1 MLGPAVTIKQR
12 RAWTRI
18 LVLDLALVGVAG
30 GGAFASL
37 TAGDPA
43 LWESIA
49 AGVGVA
55 LGFFAAVY
63 VIELARLRIT
73 RETRPPGGISLSI
86 LGGIGVTRTEAG
98 DSAKRLKIGALG
110 SLLDVVTLSAAF
122 GLGWSLRGNDS
133 RAATILLVLAAAIGS
148 CMVGRMLP
156 ILGLDGG
163 RVLSGFAELLDSSD
177 DGSQIGKALSY
188 VTAVILLIGGVA
200 LILEASVV
208 AYWGISVATAG
219 MHGLSLS
226 SWYERRCDWITR
238 AMQTPAAEID
248 STAYPTIIESAPARE
263 LLEIFAIEGAGTLVV
278 VVDGRGFP
286 VGVVQGEWAGRYL
299 RRAQPEQPVQEIMT
313 PLADLPHL
321 CGGESAVEA
330 LQFIE
335 GASVSLAVVRDYRGR
350 ARILSE
356 RDLNRFGR

>member
-1 MLGPAVTIKQR
+1 MLGPAVTIKR
-12 RAWTRI
+12 PGAWVRL
-18 LVLDLALVGVAG
+18 LVLDLALIGVAG
-30 GGAFASL
+30 GGTFASV

-43 LWESIA
+43 WWESIA
-49 AGVGVA
+49 AGVGVT
-55 LGFFAAVY
+55 LGFFAVVY
-63 VIELARLRIT
+63 VIELSRLRIA

-86 LGGIGVTRTEAG
+86 FGGIGVTRSEAVDPG
-98 DSAKRLKIGALG
+98 KRLKIGALG
-110 SLLDVVTLSAAF
+110 SLLDVVLLGAAF
-122 GLGWSLRGNDS
+122 GLGWFLRGNDS
-133 RAATILLVLAAAIGS
+133 RATTLLLVLAAAVGS

-188 VTAVILLIGGVA
+188 VTAVILVIGGVA
-200 LILEASVV
+200 LILEASVI
-208 AYWGISVATAG
+208 AYWGISVTIAG
-219 MHGLSLS
+219 LHGMSLS
-226 SWYERRCDWITR
+226 SWYERRCDWIAR
-238 AMQTPAAEID
+238 AIKTPAAEID
-248 STAYPTIIESAPARE
+248 TSAYPSIAETAPAIE

-299 RRAQPEQPVQEIMT
+299 RRAQPEQLVQEVMT

-321 CGGESAVEA
+321 CEGESAAEA
-330 LQFIE
+330 LHFIE
-335 GASVSLAVVRDYRGR
+335 QSSASLAVVRDYRGR
-350 ARILSE
+350 AKILSE